1 VIKNWTKGRTPKSI
15 RPCNFYHALVYHDI
29 PAFTSIFL
37 AYLQI
42 CKNYMEK
49 TGEGW
54 RIITEN
60 DQRISRYFKI
70 ELLKNA
76 RRESLSF
83 FLTKNQ
89 VQWGKRRREG
99 SP

>member
-1 VIKNWTKGRTPKSI
+1 
-15 RPCNFYHALVYHDI
+15 
-29 PAFTSIFL
+29 
-37 AYLQI
+37 
-42 CKNYMEK
+42 MEK

-89 VQWGKRRREG
+89 VQWGKQRREG
-99 SP
+99 LP